1 MAANYKISYK
11 KIFQVFFTLVVST
24 CCVIAMVGA
33 SNIES
38 TQKLAGVSIHINSKK
53 KYHFVEESQIF
64 DEAIKNRNIDTSVTP
79 IEKIDFKAMERV
91 IEQDP
96 WVEHATLYVDNNRV
110 LQMEVT
116 QRVPL
121 VRVFEQN
128 GGSCYMDNTLH
139 TMPVKPQI
147 NFYTSVVTNVPAL
160 GNDSVSWA
168 VKQNIATM
176 VRRIQADTFWNV
188 QISQVVFDSGF
199 TFQLLPVLGD
209 QVIMF
214 GDTSHAAEKFSN
226 LYAFYNK
233 VLNRIGW
240 DKYEKLDLRFKN
252 QVIASPSLP
261 YKGPVDKA
269 DANINWLNAYVSTE
283 VRKDSIAAAIENR
296 GKPTDGNMMVDAPRK
311 EEPKKEEPKK
321 DAPKNLKLAP
331 KNKAKEDAATKAIEK
346 GGLKLITLSGNK
358 DPKKEEK
365 KPVKHEERKADK
377 RDAKHDDKKPVKHEE
392 KKAEKHVAKHDD
404 KKPVKHDDKKVVKHD
419 DKPAKK
425 HEEKKGDKKEVKKE
439 HSKDQHAAKDKKH
452 EEPKK
457 EHKTES
463 KPKEKAVLK
472 QSELGNEK
480 NR

>member
-1 MAANYKISYK
+1 
-11 KIFQVFFTLVVST
+11 
-24 CCVIAMVGA
+24 MVGA

-38 TQKLAGVSIHINSKK
+38 TKKLAGVSIHINSKK

-79 IEKIDFKAMERV
+79 IDKIDFKAMERV

-96 WVEHATLYVDNNRV
+96 WVEHATLYVDNNRI

-121 VRVFEQN
+121 VRIFEQN
-128 GGSCYMDNTLH
+128 GASCYMDNTLH

-160 GNDSVSWA
+160 GADSVSWA

-176 VRRIQADTFWNV
+176 IRRIQSDTFWNV
-188 QISQVVFDSGF
+188 QISQVIFDSGF

-214 GDTSHAAEKFSN
+214 GDTSRAGEKFSN

-240 DKYEKLDLRFKN
+240 DKYEKLDLRFKD
-252 QVIASPSLP
+252 QVIATPSLP

-283 VRKDSIAAAIENR
+283 VRKDSIAAAAENR
-296 GKPTDGNMMVDAPRK
+296 GRPSDGNMMADVPAK
-311 EEPKKEEPKK
+311 EEPKKEPLKPEAPKK
-321 DAPKNLKLAP
+321 DAPKDLKLAP
-331 KNKAKEDAATKAIEK
+331 TDKAKEDAKAKAIEK

-365 KPVKHEERKADK
+365 KVVKHDDKKAGNKDEK
-377 RDAKHDDKKPVKHEE
+377 KVAKHDEKKVVKHDAKHDDKKTPKHDD
-392 KKAEKHVAKHDD
+392 KKTAKHDD
-404 KKPVKHDDKKVVKHD
+404 KK
-419 DKPAKK
+419 
-425 HEEKKGDKKEVKKE
+425 EVKKDE
-439 HSKDQHAAKDKKH
+439 KHTQKHNDKQPEKKDIKKEQGKDDHANKDKKH

-457 EHKTES
+457 EHKPDN

-472 QSELGNEK
+472 QSDLGNEK